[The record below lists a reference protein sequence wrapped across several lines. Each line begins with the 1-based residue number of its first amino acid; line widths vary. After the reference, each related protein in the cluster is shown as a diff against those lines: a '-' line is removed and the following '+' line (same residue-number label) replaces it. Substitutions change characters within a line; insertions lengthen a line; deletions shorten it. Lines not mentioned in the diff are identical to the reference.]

1 MNMFNRF
8 DQERALEIGE
18 QIVYALIILVLTWAL
33 AKAAKWAFAKLVDN
47 VRFFQRRTGSE
58 GSLGESLGK
67 IVSLF
72 IWLFG
77 LLAILNVFDL
87 GGVMTPI
94 QGLLNNI
101 MDVVPNLIGAALV
114 FFIGIMVAG
123 IVRDLVVTALQTVD
137 FDRWINRGGAET
149 ATGNAQI
156 SRTIGTIVYALIVI
170 VVSIF
175 ALDILAIEA
184 ISVPASNMLGMIFEA
199 IPNIIAACILLAIGY
214 VVSRFVVQILK
225 EVLTGLGVDRSLAA
239 TGMVG
244 ENTKAS
250 SIIARV
256 AQVAIILFFAIAATR
271 LLGFPELT
279 ILLGEILEL
288 GGQVVFGAV
297 VIGVGFLIANL
308 ISRIIAG
315 ESGET
320 TASSIV
326 KWATV
331 LLFTFMGLTF
341 MGVGEEIVQLAF
353 AALVIGG
360 GVAGALAFGLGGRDW
375 ASRKLEQM
383 DEAASNGSSTPAAG
397 TPKTKVTKPAAPK
410 SDKPLPPGA

>member
-184 ISVPASNMLGMIFEA
+184 IK
-199 IPNIIAACILLAIGY
+199 LL
-214 VVSRFVVQILK
+214 
-225 EVLTGLGVDRSLAA
+225 
-239 TGMVG
+239 
-244 ENTKAS
+244 
-250 SIIARV
+250 
-256 AQVAIILFFAIAATR
+256 
-271 LLGFPELT
+271 
-279 ILLGEILEL
+279 
-288 GGQVVFGAV
+288 
-297 VIGVGFLIANL
+297 
-308 ISRIIAG
+308 
-315 ESGET
+315 
-320 TASSIV
+320 
-326 KWATV
+326 
-331 LLFTFMGLTF
+331 
-341 MGVGEEIVQLAF
+341 
-353 AALVIGG
+353 
-360 GVAGALAFGLGGRDW
+360 
-375 ASRKLEQM
+375 
-383 DEAASNGSSTPAAG
+383 
-397 TPKTKVTKPAAPK
+397 
-410 SDKPLPPGA
+410 